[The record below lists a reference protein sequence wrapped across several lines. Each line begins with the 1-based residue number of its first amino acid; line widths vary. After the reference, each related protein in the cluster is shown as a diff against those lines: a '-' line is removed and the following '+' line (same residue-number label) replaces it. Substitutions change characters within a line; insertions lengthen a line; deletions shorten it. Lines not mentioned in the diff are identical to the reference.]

1 MPRSRVKAVT
11 WETVVDRLVADQT
24 RHIIRKRPKHLPY
37 IFIEDKTT
45 KKLSSLRPLRWEIIE
60 DVEQAAKICYW
71 CGSGVFPKSL
81 SIDLIIRRSNS
92 EEKINQDEV
101 VYDWD
106 QVMDLVEEHLTKT
119 MKASSA
125 KNIRADIRNL
135 RNAETPFLWKKVRTW
150 LFEKEL
156 SSRPFKNRL
165 DALEQL
171 RLAISSK
178 YGDEPEW
185 LKRQDLTILREQN
198 NASRTKAK
206 RYQPGQDLGGVR
218 AIPTQKEAET
228 YLDGLDDQFE
238 LHRWCLAMMMCYGM
252 RNHELW
258 HCSILESDPKNPNY
272 KKGII
277 MIPGNWRT
285 KSKFTHWTFP
295 IFPTWINKYKL
306 IKDFEIMQEQL
317 HKRAKPRIMSAID
330 MSQRWDRS
338 SKKDLGVCFNNDYLG
353 NWISKQL
360 NQTLPEWLASV
371 PNAKGKFVKSGE
383 KEPVKPYDLRHTW
396 AVTLATDSKWSHIDE
411 NDAALAMGHNI
422 EIHRKHYQRWISED
436 VTRDNFFERVT
447 SKPWYK
453 EAV

>member
-11 WETVVDRLVADQT
+11 WETIVDSLATART
-24 RHIIRKRPKHLPY
+24 RHIIRRNPKQSPY
-37 IFIEDKTT
+37 IKIEDTT
-45 KKLSSLRPLRWEIIE
+45 NRKFYSLNPLCWEVID
-60 DVEQAAKICYW
+60 DVINAAKICEF
-71 CGSGVFPKSL
+71 VDNKNFPKSIP
-81 SIDLIIRRSNS
+81 IDLLVRKANSEDEFNS
-92 EEKINQDEV
+92 EETI
-101 VYDWD
+101 YSWD
-106 QVMDLVEEHLTKT
+106 QVMDLLEEHLTKT

-135 RNAETPFLWKKVRTW
+135 RNAETPFIWKKVRTW

-165 DALEQL
+165 DSLEQL

-185 LKRQDLTILREQN
+185 LQRKDLVTLREQN

-206 RYQPGQDLGGVR
+206 RYQPGEDLGGVR
-218 AIPTQKEAET
+218 AIPTQKEAEI
-228 YLDGLDDQFE
+228 YLDGLDDEYE
-238 LHRWCLAMMMCYGM
+238 LHRWTLAMMMCYGM

-258 HCSILESDPKNPNY
+258 HCSLVESNRSHPNY
-272 KKGII
+272 KKGLI

-306 IKDFEIMQEQL
+306 LEDFEIMQEQL
-317 HKRAKPRIMSAID
+317 HKRAKPRIMSAVD
-330 MSQRWDRS
+330 MSERWDPS
-338 SKKDLGVCFNNDYLG
+338 KKKDLGVCVNNDYLG
-353 NWISKQL
+353 NWISRQL
-360 NQTLPEWLASV
+360 NRNLPEWLASV
-371 PNAKGKFVKSGE
+371 PNAKGQFSKSGA
-383 KEPVKPYDLRHTW
+383 KESVKPYDLRHTW
-396 AVTLATDSKWSHIDE
+396 AVTLATSSKWSHIDE

-436 VTRDNFFERVT
+436 LTRDNFIKRIT
-447 SKPWYK
+447 SVPWYD
-453 EAV
+453 AA

>member
-1 MPRSRVKAVT
+1 MPRTRVKAVT
-11 WETVVDRLVADQT
+11 WESVVDRLVADQT

-60 DVEQAAKICYW
+60 DIEQAAEICYW
-71 CGSGVFPKSL
+71 CGNGSFPKSL
-81 SIDLIIRRSNS
+81 SIDLIIRRANS
-92 EEKINQDEV
+92 GEKINQDEV

-106 QVMDLVEEHLTKT
+106 QVMDLLEEHLTKT

-135 RNAETPFLWKKVRTW
+135 RNAETPFIWKKVRAW
-150 LFEKEL
+150 IFQKDI

-185 LKRQDLTILREQN
+185 LQRKDLVTLREQN

-218 AIPTQKEAET
+218 AIPTQKEAEI
-228 YLDGLDDQFE
+228 YLDGLDDEYE

-258 HCSILESDPKNPNY
+258 HCSLLESDRSHKSF
-272 KKGII
+272 KKGVVE
-277 MIPGNWRT
+277 IPGNWRT

-306 IKDFEIMQEQL
+306 LDDFTIMQEQL
-317 HKRAKPRIMSAID
+317 HKRAKPRIMSAVD
-330 MSQRWDRS
+330 MSERWNPS
-338 SKKDLGVCFNNDYLG
+338 SKKDLGVCVNNDYLG

-360 NQTLPEWLASV
+360 RETLPEWFASV
-371 PNAKGKFVKSGE
+371 PNAKGQFSKSST
-383 KEPVKPYDLRHTW
+383 KETVKPYDLRHTW
-396 AVTLATDSKWSHIDE
+396 AVTLATNSKWSHIDE

-436 VTRDNFFERVT
+436 VTRDNFLKRIT
-447 SKPWYK
+447 SVPWYD
-453 EAV
+453 AA